1 MIDVKQ
7 AILIAKAKAA
17 ELLGQT
23 ASNVEE
29 IERESY
35 NGRDTWSITLS
46 FVGDSN
52 QNTTLAQYLAR
63 LSDPRQYK
71 RFLIDGETGDFLA
84 MKIREVASQ

>member
-17 ELLGQT
+17 ELLGQGS
-23 ASNVEE
+23 SNVEE

-46 FVGDSN
+46 LPSTISLPGH
-52 QNTTLAQYLAR
+52 LAELAE
-63 LSDPRQYK
+63 LRQYK
-71 RFLIDGETGDFLA
+71 RFLIDVETGDLLA